1 MMTDKTNTQKSL
13 YRGKGIGKNVGKAVS
28 EKTAKLD
35 SIKTP
40 LCKSIYLMLDD
51 GETVKSIIKR
61 FTGEHQVEGLTEDQT
76 IRLVYDCESGRISK
90 KFTRERLGL

>member
-13 YRGKGIGKNVGKAVS
+13 YRGKSIS

-35 SIKTP
+35 SIKVP
-40 LCKSIYLMLDD
+40 LCKSIYLMLDE
-51 GETVKSIIKR
+51 GETVKSIIKC
-61 FTGEHQVEGLTEDQT
+61 FTGENQVEGLTEDQT